1 MREYDYMS
9 VIPKVFEDVILP
21 AVLLLILYTIILPT
35 TKLQKILS
43 LLRHFQN
50 SKILR
55 QMMFNKNDY
64 ELLKYTARYILN

>member
-1 MREYDYMS
+1 MS

-21 AVLLLILYTIILPT
+21 AVLLLTLYTIILST

-55 QMMFNKNDY
+55 QVMVNKNDY
-64 ELLKYTARYILN
+64 ELLTYTSRYTLN